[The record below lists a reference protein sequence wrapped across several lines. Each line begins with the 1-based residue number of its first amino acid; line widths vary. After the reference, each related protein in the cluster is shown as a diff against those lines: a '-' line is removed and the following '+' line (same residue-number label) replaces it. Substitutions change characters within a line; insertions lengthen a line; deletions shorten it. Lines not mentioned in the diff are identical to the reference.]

1 MCHHRCGGILDG
13 GVTFVVK
20 YGQLSTIYGPHDHT
34 IDTLLHRD
42 ILMRFW

>member
-20 YGQLSTIYGPHDHT
+20 YGQLSTFLT
-34 IDTLLHRD
+34 KTTFL
-42 ILMRFW
+42 

>member
-20 YGQLSTIYGPHDHT
+20 YGQLSTVQKLKQTVKP
-34 IDTLLHRD
+34 TLERL
-42 ILMRFW
+42 